1 VVFKTAFLPFLLY
14 PRLHERPY
22 FPGLQPSVLSVSI
35 SGYLR

>member
-1 VVFKTAFLPFLLY
+1 
-14 PRLHERPY
+14 LHERPY